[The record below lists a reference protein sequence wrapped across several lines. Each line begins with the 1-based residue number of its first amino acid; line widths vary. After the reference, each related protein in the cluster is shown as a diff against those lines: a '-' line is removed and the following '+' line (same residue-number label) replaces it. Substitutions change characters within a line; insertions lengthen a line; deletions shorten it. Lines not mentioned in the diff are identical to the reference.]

1 MNALV
6 LGPMVDFR
14 VDASIEIG
22 TGHVVRCL
30 TLAKALGN
38 LGVRCRFICRP
49 HNGNMLDEITAQ
61 GFTALAL
68 PTLRSDATTM
78 GGTFA
83 HASWLATTAEQDAEE
98 TIDIMKTNLPNWVV
112 VDHYGIDRAWEVVVH
127 AAGIKVLAIDD
138 LADRPHHCDAILD
151 HGLNHGAAEYSHL
164 LTRQTKCFFGP
175 KYALLRPEFAEIRA
189 SSLDRRQTPSINH
202 LIISMGGVDKDNAT
216 GRFLAAVAGS
226 TWAEG
231 IEMTVVMGPRAPWL
245 EEVRSEAAN
254 MRGQVKVL
262 VGTNRMAE
270 LMHDADLAIGGAGT
284 SSWERCCLGLPSI
297 VLVLADNQKKVATSL
312 ECAGAAWVAKS
323 LPDITAYLARYYS
336 NPTALSDLAEMS
348 RKAAQITDGRG
359 AAKIASFIV
368 SQIGRVSPPIADRHP
383 GADEANELAGGRN

>member
-1 MNALV
+1 MNASV

-30 TLAKALGN
+30 TLAKALSN

-49 HNGNMLDEITAQ
+49 HDGNMLDEIKAH
-61 GFTALAL
+61 GFTTLAL
-68 PTLRSDATTM
+68 PTLRSDATTT
-78 GGTFA
+78 GSTFA
-83 HASWLATTAEQDAEE
+83 HAGWLATTAEQDAQE
-98 TIDIMKTNLPNWVV
+98 TIDMIKPNLPDWVV
-112 VDHYGIDRAWEVVVH
+112 VDHYGIDLTWEVVVR
-127 AAGIKVLAIDD
+127 AAGIKVLAVDD
-138 LADRPHHCDAILD
+138 LADRPHHCDALLD
-151 HGLNHGAAEYSHL
+151 HGLNHGAAEYAHL

-175 KYALLRPEFAEIRA
+175 QYALIRPEFAKIRA
-189 SSLDRRQTPSINH
+189 SSLARRQTPSLNH
-202 LIISMGGVDKDNAT
+202 LIISMGGIDRENAT

-231 IEMTVVMGPRAPWL
+231 IEMTVVMGPRASWL
-245 EEVRSEAAN
+245 DEVRAQAAH
-254 MRGQVKVL
+254 MRDQVKVL

-284 SSWERCCLGLPSI
+284 TSWERCCLGLPSV

-312 ECAGAAWVAKS
+312 EGVGAAWVAKS
-323 LPDITAYLARYYS
+323 IPDITAYIARYNS
-336 NPTALSDLAEMS
+336 NPAALCDLTEMS

-359 AAKIASFIV
+359 AAKVASLIV
-368 SQIGRVSPPIADRHP
+368 SEIGRA
-383 GADEANELAGGRN
+383 